1 MDQIYDPAQI
11 TAFAAFSAVVA
22 GTPGPSNALL
32 TTVGAKVGVRQG
44 LPSLLGQVA
53 GMGAMLFAVTLGL
66 GNELLAHPLALQILK
81 WSAAALICWMAWRIA
96 TAGHAE
102 DAGKVPAGFF
112 SMAAFQWINPKGWLI
127 GVAAVATFLDRQA
140 GSAPAQAAFL
150 AILFMLVAIPSC
162 LPWLAFGAALQR
174 LLRRPR
180 AQRVL
185 SVAMAVMLVGSTIP
199 LIWTRFL
206 RAIPRGP
213 AVKPQSPRPHLLE
226 PEYVVHYP
234 RIVVEDRPQRA
245 LIGRLDGQQRDVLRL
260 IADDRAAEE
269 DDPAVDEIVGE
280 GGVLG
285 EEGLLARA
293 AVVVPVG
300 ALGRRD
306 REDRHHSPV
315 QLAEVLISR
324 GSTCT
329 VPAPASRRPGP
340 GPQCRPVRRR

>member
-1 MDQIYDPAQI
+1 MEVIPDHAQI
-11 TAFAAFSAVVA
+11 AAFAAFSAVVA

-32 TTVGAKVGVRQG
+32 TAVGAKAGVRHG

-66 GNELLAHPLALQILK
+66 GNALLAHPLALQVLK

-102 DAGKVPAGFF
+102 GAGNVPAGFF

-127 GVAAVATFLDRQA
+127 GVAAVATFLDRQS
-140 GSAPAQAAFL
+140 GSAPAQAAFF

-185 SVAMAVMLVGSTIP
+185 SVAMAVVLVASTIP
-199 LIWTRFL
+199 LAWTRFL
-206 RAIPRGP
+206 LAIRPGP
-213 AVKPQSPRPHLLE
+213 AVKPQGPRPHLLE
-226 PEYVVHYP
+226 PEYLVHYP
-234 RIVVEDRPQRA
+234 RIFVEDRPQRA
-245 LIGRLDGQQRDVLRL
+245 LIGHLDGQQRDVLRL

-293 AVVVPVG
+293 AVVVPVA

-306 REDRHHSPV
+306 REDRHHFPPS
-315 QLAEVLISR
+315 
-324 GSTCT
+324 C
-329 VPAPASRRPGP
+329 
-340 GPQCRPVRRR
+340 C